1 MPEILNGINL
11 IIMENDYW
19 DISKKNYVNDI
30 LRNNGF
36 NVVYKKAGGWGPCR
50 KNFFEVWKRMN

>member
-19 DISKKNYVNDI
+19 VINHKLEINRVLLENNFYVDYI
-30 LRNNGF
+30 ER
-36 NVVYKKAGGWGPCR
+36 GGWGPCYN
-50 KNFFEVWKRMN
+50 NFYEVWKR